1 MPQLSMSIA
10 IMEEEIKSGC
20 NTAIFHN
27 MIRHSFEFPTAWV
40 ATSRLDHH
48 LLVGHGCIATGIIER
63 KDFVS
68 G

>member
-1 MPQLSMSIA
+1 MSIA

-20 NTAIFHN
+20 NTTIFYN
-27 MIRHSFEFPTAWV
+27 IIRHRFEFPKAWV
-40 ATSRLDHH
+40 ATSRLDHRF
-48 LLVGHGCIATGIIER
+48 LVGHGCMASGIIER